1 MDEKQNVPVPTV
13 EVPSEHVDNKWEFLA
28 KFTDNFHRD
37 WWKWLLF
44 VAIII
49 MGLCSVTVSF
59 DPDGG
64 LSCSKTAIKKP
75 PISEQSSVPE
85 EK

>member
-1 MDEKQNVPVPTV
+1 MDEKQNVPVPD
-13 EVPSEHVDNKWEFLA
+13 VPVEHVDNKWEFLA
-28 KFTDNFHRD
+28 KFTDNFHND

-44 VAIII
+44 LIIII
-49 MGLCSVTVSF
+49 MGLCSVSVSI
-59 DPDGG
+59 DPEGG

-75 PISEQSSVPE
+75 PMSEQFSVPV